1 MHRACVQ
8 QACEF
13 SGGGYLPPLFLRLR
27 STERSAESLRSGA
40 PLSFEVLMSLRP
52 PLLNPRSLMLWL
64 ALAGSG
70 LSASLAVAQTA
81 DAGKPVYRCPGPPV
95 LYTDALTPAEA
106 RSRNCRSI
114 ESTPITV
121 VQGVRKAGTPVASAP
136 APTTSSAT
144 AAAAAARPAD
154 TRVDPAAQRA
164 RDTDAR
170 RILEAELRKEED
182 ALAALKKDFNNGEPE
197 RKGEERNFAKYQERV
212 AEMRSAITRKEADVA
227 AIKRE
232 RAKLP
237 GG

>member
-1 MHRACVQ
+1 
-8 QACEF
+8 
-13 SGGGYLPPLFLRLR
+13 
-27 STERSAESLRSGA
+27 
-40 PLSFEVLMSLRP
+40 MSLRV
-52 PLLNPRSLMLWL
+52 PLLNPRRLILWL
-64 ALAGSG
+64 ALAGPG
-70 LSASLAVAQTA
+70 LGASLAVAQPA

-95 LYTDALTPAEA
+95 LYTDALTPTDA
-106 RSRNCRSI
+106 RARNCRSI

-136 APTTSSAT
+136 APTSSAT

-154 TRVDPAAQRA
+154 TRVDPSAQRA

-197 RKGEERNFAKYQERV
+197 RKGDERNFAKYQERV
-212 AEMRSAITRKEADVA
+212 AEMRAAITRKEADVA

-232 RAKLP
+232 LAKLP

>member
-1 MHRACVQ
+1 
-8 QACEF
+8 
-13 SGGGYLPPLFLRLR
+13 
-27 STERSAESLRSGA
+27 
-40 PLSFEVLMSLRP
+40 MSLRP
-52 PLLNPRSLMLWL
+52 PLLYSRLLMRWL

-106 RSRNCRSI
+106 RASNCRSI

-121 VQGVRKAGTPVASAP
+121 VQGARRTGQPVASAP
-136 APTTSSAT
+136 APASPAAAAA

-197 RKGEERNFAKYQERV
+197 RKGDERNFAKYQERV
-212 AEMRSAITRKEADVA
+212 AEMRAAITRKEADVA

-232 RAKLP
+232 LAKLP